1 MSKVVIAREAS
12 STLTPR
18 ILRSSIWSSYA
29 PPEESDLAK
38 IVGLEVTPTTC
49 RSSISICRLPVRSRS
64 RLMSSSHTDTPASD
78 SCPRTSTDTVGF
90 PSLRAAGRTQECLG
104 PDPGQTVACGSGY
117 PLRCDAKLLIELLIR
132 RRSAEV
138 VYSD

>member
-1 MSKVVIAREAS
+1 MSYVVIIRAAS
-12 STLTPR
+12 STDTPR
-18 ILRSSIWSSYA
+18 SFRSAIWSSYA
-29 PPEESDLAK
+29 EPEESDLAK

-78 SCPRTSTDTVGF
+78 SCPRTSTDTVA
-90 PSLRAAGRTQECLG
+90 SLPACRGRGLV

-117 PLRCDAKLLIELLIR
+117 PLRCDAELLIDLLVGG
-132 RRSAEV
+132 RSAEV
-138 VYSD
+138 VYSN